1 MIKRLQFSG
10 AYLVF
15 WLVYFILCRGL
26 FLLFH
31 ADMTARLPLELIFG
45 AFLHGLRMDVAFS
58 SYMSVI
64 PFIMTALTVIVP
76 ARFIKPVVKYYTFGC
91 LFFITF
97 LVVTDCEL
105 FGIWGFRLDSTVLM
119 YINTPKEMLVSAGS
133 SPLILLIPMVFM
145 LAFLAG
151 RVYLGK
157 VHTLCD
163 GLPDIPPAS
172 IVLFV
177 FMTALLIIPIRGGF
191 QLAPMNQSAAYFS
204 RVDFANQAAL
214 NVPWTLFYSLL
225 KKTYDTTN
233 PYEFMDYE
241 KAEDIVRD
249 FYSAG
254 GKGKA
259 AAFLKTERPNV
270 LIILW
275 ESLTAKVVTSLGGV
289 SGVTPEF
296 DRLAGEGMLFSNC
309 YANADRSAGGI
320 IAVLSGYPSLPRQ
333 RIIKMPNKTVG
344 LPSLAKSF
352 NSAGY
357 ATSFYYGGELE
368 FANIKSYLLNSKFD
382 RLIGKDSFA
391 PEDWNSKW
399 GAHDHVVLD
408 KFIDD
413 IDKESKPFFSVIFTL
428 SSHEP
433 FEVPMQ
439 TEIEGDD
446 IDSQFLNSLRY
457 TDRSIGDFIEK
468 AKSTSWYDNT
478 LVIIVSDHGH
488 NRPGNS
494 QRYDPEK
501 FHIPMLW
508 LGGALSVRDSV
519 ITRICSQT
527 DIAAALLNRTG
538 IRSED
543 YPWSRDIFNPATSSC
558 AHYVFNNGMVYI
570 DEGGS
575 LIFDNTGGSLISR
588 DSSVT
593 DDDIELS
600 KAHLQMTYK
609 DFLDR

>member
-15 WLVYFILCRGL
+15 WLVYFILCRAL

-31 ADMTARLPLELIFG
+31 IDMTAQLPLKLIYG
-45 AFLHGLRMDVAFS
+45 TFLYGLRMDISFA
-58 SYMSVI
+58 SYMSVL
-64 PFIMTALTVIVP
+64 PFILTALTVIFSV
-76 ARFIKPVVKYYTFGC
+76 RFIKPVVKYYTFGL

-145 LAFLAG
+145 LAYLAG
-151 RVYLGK
+151 RVYIAK
-157 VHTLCD
+157 IHKLCD
-163 GLPDIPPAS
+163 ALPDVPLAS
-172 IVLFV
+172 LALFV
-177 FMTALLIIPIRGGF
+177 FLTALLIIPIRGGF
-191 QLAPMNQSAAYFS
+191 QLAPMNQSTAYFS
-204 RVDFANQAAL
+204 RDDFANQAAL

-233 PYEFMDYE
+233 PYELMDYD
-241 KAEDIVRD
+241 KAETLVRN
-249 FYSAG
+249 FYRTG
-254 GKGKA
+254 EKETGA
-259 AAFLKTERPNV
+259 AILKTEKPNV

-275 ESLTAKVVTSLGGV
+275 ESLTAKVVTSLGGI

-296 DRLAGEGMLFSNC
+296 DRLADKGVLFSKC

-333 RIIKMPNKTVG
+333 RIIKQPNKTAG
-344 LPSLAKSF
+344 LPSLTKSF
-352 NSAGY
+352 KSAGY
-357 ATSFYYGGELE
+357 STSFYYGGELE

-382 RLIGKDSFA
+382 RIVGKDSFA

-408 KFIDD
+408 KLIDD
-413 IDKESKPFFSVIFTL
+413 IDKEPKPFFSVIFTL

-468 AKSTSWYDNT
+468 AKSASWYANT
-478 LVIIVSDHGH
+478 LIVIVSDHGH

-508 LGGALSVRDSV
+508 LGGVLSVRDSV

-527 DIAAALLNRTG
+527 DIAAAVLNRTG

-543 YPWSRDIFNPATSSC
+543 YTWSRDILNPAASSG

-570 DEGGS
+570 DDNGS
-575 LIFDNTGGSLISR
+575 LIFDNTGGSLIRR
-588 DSSVT
+588 DPSVT
-593 DDDIELS
+593 DDHIELS
-600 KAHLQMTYK
+600 KAHLQVTYK